1 MPGHQINTLCC
12 SDFWKRSDFRTETEI
27 LNPWDCLKRGRSHFL
42 PQVPANVGKWLFMKV
57 AGYNFWGKWVC
68 LVLFHVHVW
77 RESGQ
82 YYMPRFFF
90 SQPLKSLFHRH
101 FPKSISYKWGWPRRG
116 GALEQ
121 EGPSSCGAWHR
132 LQLSPARAEL
142 PFQLPQPQ
150 GGALAWLLWFRLPHI
165 TLAFLTQRGWRA
177 ALEGVLRGLCLS
189 DPLDFIMNE
198 LLNPLYPGYT
208 SSFTS
213 AFSLP

>member
-1 MPGHQINTLCC
+1 MCMCGENLVSI
-12 SDFWKRSDFRTETEI
+12 I
-27 LNPWDCLKRGRSHFL
+27 CLD
-42 PQVPANVGKWLFMKV
+42 
-57 AGYNFWGKWVC
+57 
-68 LVLFHVHVW
+68 
-77 RESGQ
+77 
-82 YYMPRFFF
+82 FF
-90 SQPLKSLFHRH
+90 SASLWNLYSTDTFQKA
-101 FPKSISYKWGWPRRG
+101 FLINEAGQGEG